1 MKKASFIPVFCLII
15 VLFGASTAQAQNP
28 LIFPNTI
35 GRKISFWN
43 SGPNNEYGI
52 GLNYGI
58 MQLYTAGQDKI
69 AMGYGNSANFKETIR
84 FMTGPGQ
91 IGFQNTLG
99 GKISFW
105 NSGPDNDFGIG
116 ISTGVMQLYTAG
128 KDKIA
133 FGYGNS
139 TNFVETMSFLTGTGQ
154 LGLGTK
160 TPTAKLTL
168 VSTQTGAADNT
179 MTIANFSIGPN
190 TSHVHWGLSG
200 DWYIRSAAA
209 NGKVI
214 LQDKG
219 GEVGIGT
226 TNTAGYKLAV
236 NGKVRAT
243 EIRVETGWADY
254 VFAPEYK
261 LRPLEEVESF
271 IKANQHLPEIQPA
284 SEIQANGLDVAATTT
299 KMMAKIEELTLY
311 LIEMNKENDALK
323 QRVNT
328 LENKQ

>member
-15 VLFGASTAQAQNP
+15 ALFGASTAQAQNP

-43 SGPNNEYGI
+43 SGPNNEFGI

-69 AMGYGNSANFKETIR
+69 AMGYGNSANFNETIR
-84 FMTGPGQ
+84 FFTGTGQ
-91 IGFQNTLG
+91 IGFQNTFG
-99 GKISFW
+99 GKLNFW
-105 NSGPDNDFGIG
+105 TSGPDNEFGMG
-116 ISTGVMQLYTAG
+116 VNTGTLQLYTAG

-133 FGYGNS
+133 FGYGS
-139 TNFVETMSFLTGTGQ
+139 SKNFTETFTFLTGTGQ

-168 VSTQTGAADNT
+168 VSAQTGAADNT
-179 MTIANFSIGPN
+179 MTIANPSIGPN
-190 TSHVHWGLSG
+190 TSHVHWGNTG
-200 DWYIRSAAA
+200 DWYIRSAASS
-209 NGKVI
+209 GKVI
-214 LQDKG
+214 LQDNG

-226 TNTAGYKLAV
+226 TKTAGYRLAV
-236 NGKVRAT
+236 NGKIRAT

-254 VFAPEYK
+254 VFAPEYQ
-261 LRPLEEVESF
+261 LRPLEEVETF
-271 IKANQHLPEIQPA
+271 IKANKHLPEILPA
-284 SEIQANGLDVAATTT
+284 AEIQENGLDLAAMTT

-311 LIEMNKENDALK
+311 LIEIKKENDALK
-323 QRVNT
+323 QRVNS
-328 LENKQ
+328 LENK